1 MNHAPVLIVY
11 ARPQS
16 SPHGPYSLP
25 RLPLPRLPSPRAPPP
40 APLAM
45 EIPLDVRVRWL
56 EERVRK
62 LEIRTLLLAVIGIQ
76 TALTLF
82 LLMIIIKLVT

>member
-1 MNHAPVLIVY
+1 
-11 ARPQS
+11 
-16 SPHGPYSLP
+16 
-25 RLPLPRLPSPRAPPP
+25 
-40 APLAM
+40 M
-45 EIPLDVRVRWL
+45 EIPLDVQVRWL

-82 LLMIIIKLVT
+82 LLMLIIKLVT